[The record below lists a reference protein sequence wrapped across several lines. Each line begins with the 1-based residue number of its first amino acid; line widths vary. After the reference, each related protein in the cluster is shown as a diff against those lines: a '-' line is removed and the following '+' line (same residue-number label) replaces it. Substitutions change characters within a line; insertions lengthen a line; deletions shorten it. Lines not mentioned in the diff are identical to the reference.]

1 MSQLNLDE
9 LLTPAFFVTVVLA
22 YLMPKLSPHIDRA
35 LSSIKLMVIGTLPS
49 VLRGYVRGRRLKNLR
64 KLKEDRRNV
73 AAIYY
78 QISKA
83 NSAFILFI
91 GVVLVYILLLILGPF
106 RSLLSISFWFGISTT
121 LPIYIFEIFWLIQD
135 SRAKNLVKHAGKV
148 RVTNAG
154 RATV

>member
-1 MSQLNLDE
+1 MSFDE
-9 LLTPAFFVTVVLA
+9 LLTPAFFVTVILA
-22 YLMPKLSPHIDRA
+22 YIMPKLSPHIDKS
-35 LSSIKLMVIGTLPS
+35 LSSIKLLLISTLPS
-49 VLRGYVRGRRLKNLR
+49 ALRSFIRGRRLKTLR

-73 AAIYY
+73 AAINY

-91 GVVLVYILLLILGPF
+91 GVALVYVLLLILGPF
-106 RSLLSISFWFGISTT
+106 RSLLSINFWLGMSAT

-148 RVTNAG
+148 RLTNAV

>member
-1 MSQLNLDE
+1 MSLDE
-9 LLTPAFFVTVVLA
+9 LLTPAFFVTVLLA
-22 YLMPKLSPHIDRA
+22 YLIPKLSPYIDRA
-35 LSSIKLMVIGTLPS
+35 LSSLKLLLIGTLPS
-49 VLRGYVRGRRLKNLR
+49 VLRSYVRGRRLKKLR

-73 AAIYY
+73 AAINY

-83 NSAFILFI
+83 NSAFTLFI
-91 GVVLVYILLLILGPF
+91 GVALVYILLLILGPF
-106 RSLLSISFWFGISTT
+106 RSLLSISFWFGVSAT

-135 SRAKNLVKHAGKV
+135 SRVQNLVKHAGKV

>member
-1 MSQLNLDE
+1 M
-9 LLTPAFFVTVVLA
+9 TVLLA
-22 YLMPKLSPHIDRA
+22 YLIPKLSPYIDRA
-35 LSSIKLMVIGTLPS
+35 LSSLKLLLIGTLPS
-49 VLRGYVRGRRLKNLR
+49 VLRSYVRGRRLKKLR

-73 AAIYY
+73 AAINY

-83 NSAFILFI
+83 NSAFTLFI
-91 GVVLVYILLLILGPF
+91 GVALVYILLLILGPF
-106 RSLLSISFWFGISTT
+106 RSLLSISFWFGVSAT

-135 SRAKNLVKHAGKV
+135 SRVQNLVKHAGKV

>member
-1 MSQLNLDE
+1 
-9 LLTPAFFVTVVLA
+9 
-22 YLMPKLSPHIDRA
+22 MPKLSPYIDRA
-35 LSSIKLMVIGTLPS
+35 LSSLKLLLIGTLPS
-49 VLRGYVRGRRLKNLR
+49 VLRSYVRGRRLKKLR

-73 AAIYY
+73 AAINY

-83 NSAFILFI
+83 NSAFTLFI
-91 GVVLVYILLLILGPF
+91 GVALVYILLLILGPF
-106 RSLLSISFWFGISTT
+106 RSLLSISFWFGVSAT

-135 SRAKNLVKHAGKV
+135 SRAQNLVKHAGKV